1 MSESI
6 KNTETTA
13 VDEEK
18 EQLSYSAA
26 QINIA
31 CGNAIKLH
39 YGSETAAVKSAA
51 VVMIKLSGITGFV
64 PKQVVVSLRIGD
76 TPTPYRNIVCTLYKS
91 SGTYYAVLVCGANQG
106 SNTYE
111 IPSGT
116 YIVDWIAAE

>member
-6 KNTETTA
+6 ENTESTA
-13 VDEEK
+13 AAET

-26 QINIA
+26 QINTA

-39 YGSETAAVKSAA
+39 YGSETATVKAAA
-51 VVMIKLSGITGFV
+51 VIVIRLSGITGFV
-64 PKQVVVSLRIGD
+64 PKQVVVSLRSGD

-91 SGTYYAVLVCGANQG
+91 GGAYNAVLVSGANHG
-106 SNTYE
+106 SDTYE
-111 IPSGT
+111 VPSGT